1 LRCGHCKRLA
11 PEYEKA
17 ATKLKTNDPPVG
29 LAKVDCTAETKTCG
43 KYGVSGFPT
52 LKIFRNGVFAQ
63 DYDGPREAEG
73 IVKYMRGQA
82 GPSAVELKSYE
93 QFEKFVDTDEM
104 SVVGE
109 SSSVFIS

>member
-1 LRCGHCKRLA
+1 MPKSGELESTGRLIPA
-11 PEYEKA
+11 
-17 ATKLKTNDPPVG
+17 NG
-29 LAKVDCTAETKTCG
+29 LAVCLQVDCTAEKATCD

-82 GPSAVELKSYE
+82 GPSAKELKSYKE
-93 QFEKFVDTDEM
+93 LEKFIDTDETG
-104 SVVGE
+104 VVGK
-109 SSSVFIS
+109 